1 MYGAFADAEF
11 FAALRTVALLSII
24 YSPSSMAL
32 SSTMPFTLYP
42 PFMNTFAN
50 VYAGIRGNNIIP
62 EENLSQA
69 GMRRTG
75 KKKLRFIANGMALW
89 YNGFIPS
96 AEPKPQTA

>member
-11 FAALRTVALLSII
+11 FRGLAHGGFAFNNI
-24 YSPSSMAL
+24 SMAL

-50 VYAGIRGNNIIP
+50 VYAGIRGNIIIP

-69 GMRRTG
+69 GTRRTG
-75 KKKLRFIANGMALW
+75 KKKLRFIANGMGLW